1 MAFSILSSAIFII
14 MIAIGVAIIGYK
26 TYKARELK
34 LSVVAILVVLV
45 GVVGMAIVPSSFH
58 TVEAGEI
65 AVVKHLGEARN
76 VRTAG
81 TYFDLWITEKYEY
94 YDAKVQNM
102 DISTQAYSK
111 DAQTMNISMNVQYKI
126 DESKVIEIANQYG
139 TIDLLA
145 NRIESIAIEKTK
157 ATLSSY
163 SAMNIIETR
172 STISPLVEETI
183 KSAVNEE
190 YCVEIVAVVLTN
202 IDFSEAFEKTVE
214 DKMIAEQEK
223 LKAEYEKETAIV
235 NAEKELEVAKLQ
247 AQAKI
252 EKAKADAEAQIEVA
266 RAEAESVKLKS
277 IEVARA
283 LGFVIN
289 ETEIKDENDVIT
301 AVEYE
306 IDFEGKSVEEIQLI
320 TEYLKYIEY
329 LSKWNGE
336 LPDVI
341 TGDSASIM
349 IPTQNY
355 IPQYMGIKTTKSDE
369 FSSLFVVLCVVKYMR
384 FLLKKPNNCK

>member
-1 MAFSILSSAIFII
+1 MEEKMSFAIIFNAIFFVV
-14 MIAIGVAIIGYK
+14 IAIGAGLIALTIF
-26 TYKARELK
+26 KARTFKVNVLG
-34 LSVVAILVVLV
+34 VIVAVV
-45 GVVGMAIVPSSFH
+45 GVLGMILVPSSFH
-58 TVEAGEI
+58 TVEAGQI
-65 AVVKHLGEARN
+65 AVVKHLGEAKN

-81 TYFDLWITEKYEY
+81 TYFDFWVTEKYEY

-111 DAQTMNISMNVQYKI
+111 DAQTMSIAMNVQYKI
-126 DESKVIEIANQYG
+126 DESKVIDIANQYG

-145 NRIESIAIEKTK
+145 NRIESIATEKTK

-172 STISPLVEETI
+172 ATISPLVEETI
-183 KSAVNEE
+183 KAAVDEE

-283 LGFVIN
+283 LGFKIN
-289 ETEIKDENDVIT
+289 ETEILDADGVVT

-306 IDFEGKSVEEIQLI
+306 IDFEGKTEEEIQLI

-329 LSKWNGE
+329 LAKWDGV
-336 LPDVI
+336 LPEVI
-341 TGDSASIM
+341 TGDSANIM
-349 IPTQNY
+349 IPVGQ
-355 IPQYMGIKTTKSDE
+355 
-369 FSSLFVVLCVVKYMR
+369 
-384 FLLKKPNNCK
+384 

>member
-1 MAFSILSSAIFII
+1 MSFGIIFSGVFLVV
-14 MIAIGVAIIGYK
+14 IAIGAGLVAYTIYKKRTFKVNVLGVIVAVIGLLGII
-26 TYKARELK
+26 
-34 LSVVAILVVLV
+34 
-45 GVVGMAIVPSSFH
+45 IVPSSFH
-58 TVEAGEI
+58 TVEAGQV
-65 AVVKHLGEARN
+65 AVVKHLGEAKN

-102 DISTQAYSK
+102 SIITQAYSK
-111 DAQTMNISMNVQYKI
+111 DAQTMDIAMTVQYRI
-126 DESKVIEIANQYG
+126 DEGKVIDIANQYG
-139 TIDLLA
+139 TIDMLA
-145 NRIESIAIEKTK
+145 NRIESIATEKTK

-172 STISPLVEETI
+172 STISPLVENTI
-183 KSAVNEE
+183 KAAVDDE

-223 LKAEYEKETAIV
+223 LKAEYEKATAIV

-283 LGFVIN
+283 LGFNIN
-289 ETEIKDENDVIT
+289 ETEILDENGVVT
-301 AVEYE
+301 SVEYD
-306 IDFEGKSVEEIQLI
+306 IDFEGKSSEEIKLI

-336 LPDVI
+336 LPGVI

-349 IPTQNY
+349 IPTTGTL
-355 IPQYMGIKTTKSDE
+355 PQ
-369 FSSLFVVLCVVKYMR
+369 
-384 FLLKKPNNCK
+384 

>member
-1 MAFSILSSAIFII
+1 MAFGLIF
-14 MIAIGVAIIGYK
+14 GVLFVAIIAVGAGFIVWSMYK
-26 TYKARELK
+26 LRNKKINPIGVSIAAVGL
-34 LSVVAILVVLV
+34 LGLIL
-45 GVVGMAIVPSSFH
+45 IPSSFH

-81 TYFDLWITEKYEY
+81 TYFDFWVTEKYEY
-94 YDAKVQNM
+94 YDSKVQNM
-102 DISTQAYSK
+102 NVMTQAYSK
-111 DAQTMNISMNVQYKI
+111 DAQTMDIAMNVQYKI
-126 DESKVIEIANQYG
+126 DESKVIDIANQYG

-145 NRIESIAIEKTK
+145 NRIESIATEKAK

-172 STISPLVEETI
+172 STISPLVEDTI
-183 KSAVNEE
+183 KSAVDEE

-202 IDFSEAFEKTVE
+202 IDFSDAFEKTVE

-235 NAEKELEVAKLQ
+235 NAQKELEVAKLE

-252 EKAKADAEAQIEVA
+252 ERAKADAEAEIEVA
-266 RAEAESVKLKS
+266 RAEAEAVKLKS
-277 IEVARA
+277 VEVARA
-283 LGFVIN
+283 LGFTIT
-289 ETEIKDENDVIT
+289 ETEILDGEGIVEAI
-301 AVEYE
+301 EYE
-306 IDFEGKSVEEIQLI
+306 IDFTGKSSDEIQLI

-329 LSKWNGE
+329 LAKWDGE
-336 LPDVI
+336 LPDVM

-349 IPTQNY
+349 IPTGSVT
-355 IPQYMGIKTTKSDE
+355 P
-369 FSSLFVVLCVVKYMR
+369 
-384 FLLKKPNNCK
+384 

>member
-1 MAFSILSSAIFII
+1 MSFGVIFGGIFFAVII
-14 MIAIGVAIIGYK
+14 AGVSLMGYTVYK
-26 TYKARELK
+26 TGQMK
-34 LSVVAILVVLV
+34 LNVLGIVVALLGVLGIAVVP
-45 GVVGMAIVPSSFH
+45 GSFH
-58 TVEAGEI
+58 TVEAGQV
-65 AVVKHLGEARN
+65 AVVKHLGEAKN

-81 TYFDLWITEKYEY
+81 TYFDFWITESYEY

-102 DISTQAYSK
+102 NITTQAYSK
-111 DAQTMNISMNVQYKI
+111 DAQTMNIAMNVQYRI
-126 DESKVIEIANQYG
+126 DSSKVIDIANQYG

-163 SAMNIIETR
+163 SAMKIIETR
-172 STISPLVEETI
+172 SNISPEVEKTI
-183 KSAVNEE
+183 KDAVDED

-202 IDFSEAFEKTVE
+202 IDFSAAFEKTVE

-247 AQAKI
+247 AQAKL
-252 EKAKADAEAQIEVA
+252 EKAKADAEAQVEVA
-266 RAEAESVKLKS
+266 RAEAEAVKLKS

-283 LGFVIN
+283 LGFN
-289 ETEIKDENDVIT
+289 IKENQVLSDEGEFVGI
-301 AVEYE
+301 EYE
-306 IDFEGKSVEEIQLI
+306 IDFEGKSAEEIQLI

-341 TGDSASIM
+341 TGDSANIM
-349 IPTQNY
+349 IPTDDYLN
-355 IPQYMGIKTTKSDE
+355 
-369 FSSLFVVLCVVKYMR
+369 
-384 FLLKKPNNCK
+384 

>member
-1 MAFSILSSAIFII
+1 MSFGLIFSGLFFVV
-14 MIAIGVAIIGYK
+14 IAIGVGLIALTVYKERRLKVNALGLIVALIG
-26 TYKARELK
+26 
-34 LSVVAILVVLV
+34 VI
-45 GVVGMAIVPSSFH
+45 GMVIVPASFH
-58 TVEAGEI
+58 TVEAGQV
-65 AVVKHLGEARN
+65 AVVKHLGEATK

-81 TYFDLWITEKYEY
+81 TYFDLWITETYEY

-102 DISTQAYSK
+102 DIVTQAYSK
-111 DAQTMNISMNVQYKI
+111 DAQTMDIAMNVQYRI
-126 DESKVIEIANQYG
+126 DESKVIDIANQYG
-139 TIDLLA
+139 TIALLA
-145 NRIESIAIEKTK
+145 NRIESIATEKTK

-172 STISPLVEETI
+172 STISPLVEQTI
-183 KSAVNEE
+183 KDAVDEE

-202 IDFSEAFEKTVE
+202 IDFSAAFEKTVE

-252 EKAKADAEAQIEVA
+252 EKAKADAQSQIEVA
-266 RAEAESVKLKS
+266 RAEAEAVKLKS

-283 LGFVIN
+283 LGFTIK
-289 ETEIKDENDVIT
+289 EIPKTDENGIIT
-301 AVEYE
+301 EMEYV
-306 IDFEGKSVEEIQLI
+306 IDFEGKSSEEIKLI

-329 LSKWNGE
+329 LAKWDGK
-336 LPDVI
+336 LPGVL

-349 IPTQNY
+349 IPVGGSDGDS
-355 IPQYMGIKTTKSDE
+355 ISGIDGTVT
-369 FSSLFVVLCVVKYMR
+369 
-384 FLLKKPNNCK
+384 P

>member
-1 MAFSILSSAIFII
+1 MS
-14 MIAIGVAIIGYK
+14 IGVIFSAVFVVVIALGVGLIAL
-26 TYKARELK
+26 TAYKAGKLK
-34 LSVVAILVVLV
+34 INAF
-45 GVVGMAIVPSSFH
+45 GVVIALLGLLGMVVVPSSFH

-65 AVVKHLGEARN
+65 AVVKHLGEARD

-81 TYFDLWITEKYEY
+81 TYFDFWITEKYEY

-102 DISTQAYSK
+102 SIETQAYSK
-111 DAQTMNISMNVQYKI
+111 DAQTMSIAMNVQYKI
-126 DESKVIEIANQYG
+126 DESKVIDIANQYG
-139 TIDLLA
+139 TIDMLA
-145 NRIESIAIEKTK
+145 SRIESIATEKTK

-172 STISPLVEETI
+172 STISPLVEQTI
-183 KSAVNEE
+183 KDAVDEE

-223 LKAEYEKETAIV
+223 LKAEYEKATAIV
-235 NAEKELEVAKLQ
+235 NAEKELEVAKLE

-283 LGFVIN
+283 LGFAIN
-289 ETEIKDENDVIT
+289 ETEVKDADGVVT

-306 IDFEGKSVEEIQLI
+306 IDFNGKSAEEIKLI

-329 LSKWNGE
+329 LAKWDGK
-336 LPDVI
+336 LPTVMS
-341 TGDSASIM
+341 GDSASIM
-349 IPTQNY
+349 IPVESVT
-355 IPQYMGIKTTKSDE
+355 PDTAE
-369 FSSLFVVLCVVKYMR
+369 
-384 FLLKKPNNCK
+384 

>member
-1 MAFSILSSAIFII
+1 MSFGLIFSAIFLIV
-14 MIAIGVAIIGYK
+14 IAVGAGLVVMTIYK
-26 TYKARELK
+26 TRTFK
-34 LSVVAILVVLV
+34 LNAFGVVVAILGIL
-45 GVVGMAIVPSSFH
+45 GIILIPSSFH

-65 AVVKHLGEARN
+65 AVVKHLGEAKN

-102 DISTQAYSK
+102 DIKTQAYSK
-111 DAQTMNISMNVQYKI
+111 DAQTMDIAMNVQYKI
-126 DESKVIEIANQYG
+126 DESKVIDIANEYG
-139 TIDLLA
+139 TIALLA
-145 NRIESIAIEKTK
+145 NRIESIATEKTK

-172 STISPLVEETI
+172 ATISPLVEQTI
-183 KSAVNEE
+183 KDAVDEE

-223 LKAEYEKETAIV
+223 LKAEYEKATAIV

-283 LGFVIN
+283 LGFSIS
-289 ETEIKDENDVIT
+289 ETEIKNEEGIIT

-306 IDFEGKSVEEIQLI
+306 IDFEGKSVEEIKLI

-336 LPDVI
+336 LPDVM
-341 TGDSASIM
+341 TGEGANIM
-349 IPTQNY
+349 IPVEN
-355 IPQYMGIKTTKSDE
+355 ITK
-369 FSSLFVVLCVVKYMR
+369 
-384 FLLKKPNNCK
+384 

>member
-1 MAFSILSSAIFII
+1 MALSLIISAVLLALL
-14 MIAIGVAIIGYK
+14 AIGAG
-26 TYKARELK
+26 
-34 LSVVAILVVLV
+34 LVVLTLRKTRNKKINPI
-45 GVVGMAIVPSSFH
+45 GVVIALIAVVGLGLIPKSFH
-58 TVEAGEI
+58 TVEAGQI
-65 AVVKHLGEARN
+65 AVVKHLGEARE

-81 TYFDLWITEKYEY
+81 TYFDFWVTETYEY

-102 DISTQAYSK
+102 SLTTQAYSK
-111 DAQTMNISMNVQYKI
+111 DAQTMSIAMNVQYKI
-126 DESKVIEIANQYG
+126 DESKVIDIANHYG
-139 TIDLLA
+139 TIDMLA

-172 STISPLVEETI
+172 SQISPLVEDTI

-190 YCVEIVAVVLTN
+190 YCVDIVAVVLTN
-202 IDFSEAFEKTVE
+202 IDFSDAFEKTVE

-235 NAEKELEVAKLQ
+235 NAQKELEVAKLQ
-247 AQAKI
+247 AQAKL
-252 EKAKADAEAQIEVA
+252 ERAKADAEAQIEVA

-283 LGFVIN
+283 LGFTIN
-289 ETEIKDENDVIT
+289 ETEITDEDGTTLI
-301 AVEYE
+301 EYE
-306 IDFEGKSVEEIQLI
+306 IDFEGKTSEEIGLI

-329 LSKWNGE
+329 LDKWDGE
-336 LPDVI
+336 LPSVM

-349 IPTQNY
+349 LPVDPT
-355 IPQYMGIKTTKSDE
+355 K
-369 FSSLFVVLCVVKYMR
+369 
-384 FLLKKPNNCK
+384 

>member
-1 MAFSILSSAIFII
+1 MSFGVIFSAIFVFV
-14 MIAIGVAIIGYK
+14 IAVGVGLIALTI
-26 TYKARELK
+26 YKAGQFK
-34 LSVVAILVVLV
+34 LNVFGLIVALIGLL
-45 GVVGMAIVPSSFH
+45 GMVIVPSSFH
-58 TVEAGEI
+58 TVEAGQI
-65 AVVKHLGEARN
+65 AVVKHLGEAKN

-81 TYFDLWITEKYEY
+81 TYFDFWITEKYEY

-102 DISTQAYSK
+102 EITTQAYSK
-111 DAQTMNISMNVQYKI
+111 DAQTMNIAMNVQYRI
-126 DESKVIEIANQYG
+126 DEAKVIDIANKYG
-139 TIDLLA
+139 SIDMLA
-145 NRIESIAIEKTK
+145 NRIQSIATEKTK

-183 KSAVNEE
+183 KAAVNDE

-223 LKAEYEKETAIV
+223 LKAEYEKATAIV

-289 ETEIKDENDVIT
+289 ETELKNEEGVVT
-301 AVEYE
+301 AIEYT
-306 IDFEGKSVEEIQLI
+306 IDFEGKTAEEIQLI

-329 LSKWNGE
+329 LSKWDGK
-336 LPDVI
+336 LPEVM
-341 TGDSASIM
+341 TGDSANIM
-349 IPTQNY
+349 IPVN
-355 IPQYMGIKTTKSDE
+355 
-369 FSSLFVVLCVVKYMR
+369 
-384 FLLKKPNNCK
+384 